1 MERMLFDSEHDM
13 FRESVR
19 KFLQVEA
26 VPNMEQWR
34 RDGLV
39 DREIFRRAGGQ
50 GFLFMWA
57 EERFGGLGLNDF
69 RYDQILIEELYR
81 AGCGDIFIPAH
92 NRLVG
97 RYLGNLATEE
107 QKDRF
112 YPGCISGETILGIA
126 MTEPDTGSD
135 LASMKTRAE
144 DCGDHWK
151 LTGAKTY
158 ISNGIIGDLFVV
170 AAKTGGAGERQLGLF
185 LVERGM
191 EGFSRGRNLDKL
203 GMKAQDTAELF
214 FDAVRI
220 PKENQLGDPARGFYY
235 LVQNLA
241 EERLQSGTSSLA
253 NATAALAE
261 TLAFSRERKVFG
273 QPVASFQNNR
283 FQFASMQTELD
294 VAQVFVDRCVLD
306 QNANRLDAADAAK
319 VKLFCSELEGR
330 VVDQCLQF
338 HGSAGY
344 MDEYPISRRY
354 ADARISRIYAGTSEV
369 MREII
374 SRDMGLDFRHK
385 R

>member
-39 DREIFRRAGGQ
+39 DREIFRRAGEQ

-241 EERLQSGTSSLA
+241 EERLQSGASSLA

>member
-1 MERMLFDSEHDM
+1 M

-19 KFLQVEA
+19 RFLEAEA
-26 VPNMEQWR
+26 VPHMDDWR
-34 RDGLV
+34 REGVV
-39 DREIFRRAGGQ
+39 DREIFRKAGEQ
-50 GFLFMWA
+50 DFLFMWA
-57 EERFGGLGLNDF
+57 DEQYGGLGIDDF
-69 RYDQILIEELYR
+69 RFEQVMIEELYR

-97 RYLGNLATEE
+97 RYLGNLASDE
-107 QKDRF
+107 QKARF

-135 LASMKTRAE
+135 LAAMKTRAVE
-144 DCGDHWK
+144 DGDHWR

-158 ISNGIIGDLFVV
+158 ISNGLIGDLFVV
-170 AAKTGGAGERQLGLF
+170 AARTGESGRRGLTLF

-191 EGFSRGRNLDKL
+191 AGFSRGRNLDKL
-203 GMKAQDTAELF
+203 GLKAQDTAELF
-214 FDAVRI
+214 FDDVRV
-220 PKENQLGDPARGFYY
+220 PKANVLGETGQGFYY

-241 EERLQSGTSSLA
+241 EERLQSATCSLA
-253 NATAALAE
+253 NARAALDE
-261 TLAFSRERKVFG
+261 SLAFSVERKVFG
-273 QPVASFQNNR
+273 EPVASFQANR
-283 FQFASMQTELD
+283 FAFANMQMELD
-294 VAQVFVDRCVLD
+294 VAQVFVDRCVTEF
-306 QNANRLDAADAAK
+306 NADNLGGADAAK

-344 MDEYPISRRY
+344 MDEYPICRRY

-374 SRDMGLDFRHK
+374 ARDMGLDFRK
-385 R
+385 RD